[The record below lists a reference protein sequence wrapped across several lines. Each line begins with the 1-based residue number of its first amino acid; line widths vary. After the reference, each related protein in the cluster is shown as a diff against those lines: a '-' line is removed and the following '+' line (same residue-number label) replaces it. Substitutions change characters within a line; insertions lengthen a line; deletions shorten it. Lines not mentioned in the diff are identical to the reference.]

1 MPSVS
6 SHFAAAVGALRSG
19 VLSLGF
25 CLLAVTEASA
35 VLLYDS
41 NNPATNTTAPTGDYV
56 GSGWAFQGLY
66 GSYLGTM
73 IAPQY
78 FITAAH
84 FPIQGNTFVSTS
96 TFNGVADVTYTIDSA
111 ANGGQGYWDIAG
123 TDLRILKIN
132 ETFSGYAPLYTGSDE
147 VGKTMVMFG
156 RGGVRGADVTLGAEL
171 RGWLH
176 GAQDNVPRWGANVI
190 SGVAGS
196 GVGPL
201 LAARFDAISGQQEA
215 GLSVGDSGGGVFINS
230 GGQWFLA
237 GINYAAQG
245 FFDTNNTVGDA
256 SEFSAALF
264 DAGGF
269 YLGSDGGGWNQIPDG
284 VENVP
289 SEFYSSRISD
299 NLAAIQAIAG
309 VPEPGPVWLLAIT
322 VWVSLGRR
330 SRSAGSLPA
339 RFC

>member
-6 SHFAAAVGALRSG
+6 SLTATAVDALRRG
-19 VLSLGF
+19 VLTLWF
-25 CLLAVTEASA
+25 CLIAVTDASA

-84 FPIQGNTFVSTS
+84 FPIQGNSFVSTS
-96 TFNGVADVTYTIDSA
+96 AFNGVADVTYTIDSA

-132 ETFSGYAPLYTGSDE
+132 ETFSSYASLYTGSDE
-147 VGKTMVMFG
+147 VGKTMVLFG

-176 GAQDNVPRWGANVI
+176 GAQDNVPRWGANVV

-215 GLSVGDSGGGVFINS
+215 GLSIGDSGGGVFINS

-237 GINYAAQG
+237 GINYGFQG
-245 FFDTNNTVGDA
+245 LFDTNNTIDD
-256 SEFSAALF
+256 SEFSASLF

-269 YLGSDGGGWNQIPDG
+269 YWGSDGGGWNQIPDG

-309 VPEPGPVWLLAIT
+309 VPEPGPIWLLAVT
-322 VWVSLGRR
+322 MLVSLRTR
-330 SRSAGSLPA
+330 FRSAGSLPVTP
-339 RFC
+339 C